1 MAGIFNKNIKNKF
14 IEEMKTD
21 FGSTNSNYYITFG
34 KFTEWPD
41 DLNPPSTNTS
51 IQESFYNVYS
61 NILFGKKVSAS
72 DIGYI
77 AKTITWTTGTVYNYY
92 SHLDPNLYTKK
103 FYVINSKNRVYKCLF
118 NNYGAASTTEPD
130 TVQTSGDF
138 TTTADGYIWK
148 YLFTIDSASRT
159 KFSTT
164 NYFPIVPNS
173 TVARTAIKGGLHV
186 MVVDNAGTG
195 YIGAN
200 GSIDQVINTKFFKIA
215 NSGATNI
222 NGAYGQSS
230 FYVYSGS
237 GSPALSVVSEYVVN
251 TTGKFVK
258 TAQPIT
264 GLDSTSL
271 YTITPQVQIVGDGTG
286 ATAISNINSNTGA
299 LTSVTVTNKG
309 RNYSYANVTIKANSN
324 FGSLATVY
332 PIISPPGGHGSDSIS
347 ELGSEILGLS
357 IETTT
362 GDGFPSW
369 GKYRQ
374 IGLIYNPTASA
385 NATAYQNTS
394 FNQMYNFQVFS
405 GASILSTGEKIVGL
419 NSKATAQ
426 VAYMNTSRMYVL
438 NVVGSFQPYE
448 TVLSNDTGKTVTI
461 TVINSPDLVP
471 YSGEVFYY
479 KNIQP
484 ISRTGIKAEQVKLYF
499 NF

>member
-21 FGSTNSNYYITFG
+21 FGSTDSNYYVTFG
-34 KFTEWPD
+34 KFTEWND
-41 DLNPPSTNTS
+41 DLNPPATNTS

-61 NILFGKKVSAS
+61 NILFGKKVFAS

-77 AKTITWTTGTVYNYY
+77 AKTITWKTGTVYDYY
-92 SHLDPNLYTKK
+92 SHLDSGLYTKK

-130 TVQTSGDF
+130 TTQTSGDF

-148 YLFTIDSASRT
+148 YMFTIDSANRK
-159 KFSTT
+159 KFSTAT
-164 NYFPIVPNS
+164 YFPIVPNA
-173 TVARTAIKGGLHV
+173 TVARAAIKGGLHV
-186 MVVDNAGTG
+186 MVVDNNGKG
-195 YIGAN
+195 YIDAN
-200 GSIDQVINTKFFKIA
+200 GSIDQIINTKFFKIA

-222 NGAYGQSS
+222 NGAYGDSS

-237 GSPALSVVSEYVVN
+237 GSPALAVIDSYTVN
-251 TTGKFVK
+251 TSGKFIK
-258 TAQPIT
+258 TASNIT

-271 YTITPQVQIVGDGTG
+271 YTITPRVVITGDGTG
-286 ATAISNINSNTGA
+286 ATAVSKVSNTG
-299 LTSVTVTNKG
+299 TIQSITVLNKG
-309 RNYSYANVTIKANSN
+309 RNYSYADLTIKANTE
-324 FGSLATVY
+324 FGSLATAY
-332 PIISPPGGHGSDSIS
+332 SIISPPGGHGSDATS
-347 ELGSEILGLS
+347 ELGSEIFGLS
-357 IETTT
+357 IETTA

-369 GKYRQ
+369 GIYRQ
-374 IGLIYNPTASA
+374 VGLIFNPTASA